1 MYAIALHETMNN
13 FYNRANTYKTAIEN
27 CKDFKHLYR
36 ILSGFTRLTKE
47 WVYVSEI
54 LAKFNKHRGLRI
66 KALAYTQFL
75 CDIRDIAKNKISELS
90 D

>member
-27 CKDFKHLYR
+27 CKDFEHLYR

-47 WVYVSEI
+47 WVYVSMI
-54 LAKFNKHRGLRI
+54 LLKFKEARI
-66 KALAYTQFL
+66 KVLAYNQVL
-75 CDIRDIAKNKISELS
+75 CNIREIVESKLSELS